1 MYKLSPVWTRV
12 LTFPLQS
19 EAPVPP
25 DRCPRFAGS
34 GKKGVLRGSH
44 SRNTMVLSVIIV
56 NYNVKYFLEQC
67 LYSVEKALR
76 ELDGRAASLAS
87 DLNTPDPEMA
97 DLNTPDLDTRDRQT
111 EIFVV
116 DNHSSDGSIEYL
128 RSAFPRVK
136 FMVNKEN
143 TGFARANNQA
153 LREARGKNILFLNP
167 DTILPEDFFR
177 VGLSFMEKEPRA
189 GALGVRMID
198 GSGRFLKES
207 RRGFPSPWV
216 AFCKLTGLTA
226 LFPHSRLLANY
237 YLGHLPSD
245 RNHPAP
251 ILSGACLWARR
262 DALDKAGPFDE
273 QFFMYA
279 EDIDLSHRLEQA
291 GYLNYY
297 IADTTI
303 LHFKGESTQKDAR
316 YIKLFYKAMSQFRQ
330 KYFSGGLSALF
341 NVLMEIAIW
350 LRAGVT
356 AVANLVSPG
365 RWGGRKGTKAAAP
378 RICRTRVTGDPDG
391 VARLTAVLSAAADR
405 LLVPDG
411 QEAEEII
418 FCEGP
423 AFRFSDCI
431 AALQKVRGRTSCKI
445 HAAGS
450 GSAIGSYSKEEQ
462 GQTLVFI

>member
-1 MYKLSPVWTRV
+1 MI
-12 LTFPLQS
+12 
-19 EAPVPP
+19 
-25 DRCPRFAGS
+25 
-34 GKKGVLRGSH
+34 
-44 SRNTMVLSVIIV
+44 LSVIIV

-76 ELDGRAASLAS
+76 ELDSQAGGAVPGPETT
-87 DLNTPDPEMA
+87 DLE
-97 DLNTPDLDTRDRQT
+97 T

-128 RSAFPRVK
+128 RSAFPQVK
-136 FMVNKEN
+136 FIVNDGN
-143 TGFARANNQA
+143 LGFARANNQA
-153 LREARGKNILFLNP
+153 LREARGENILFLNP
-167 DTILPEDFFR
+167 DTILPEDFFNIC
-177 VGLSFMEKEPRA
+177 LSFMRTEPRA
-189 GALGVRMID
+189 GALGTRMID

-226 LFPHSRLLANY
+226 LFPHSRLFANY

-262 DALDKAGPFDE
+262 DALDKTGSFDE

-279 EDIDLSHRLEQA
+279 EDIDLSHRIEQA
-291 GYLNYY
+291 GYINYY
-297 IADTTI
+297 LADTTI
-303 LHFKGESTQKDAR
+303 LHFKGESTRKDAR
-316 YIKLFYKAMSQFRQ
+316 YVKLFYKAMSQFRQ
-330 KYFSGGLSALF
+330 KHFSGGLSALF
-341 NVLMEIAIW
+341 NVLIECAIW

-356 AVANLVSPG
+356 TVASLVSPA
-365 RWGGRKGTKAAAP
+365 RWKRGKGTRTATP
-378 RICRTRVTGDPDG
+378 PIYRTRVTGDPDG
-391 VARLTAVLSAAADR
+391 VERLTAVLSSAAGR
-405 LLVPDG
+405 QLVPDG
-411 QEAEEII
+411 QETEEII

-431 AALQKVRGRTSCKI
+431 AALQKIRGRVSCKI

-450 GSAIGSYSKEEQ
+450 GSAAGSHSKEEQ
-462 GQTLVFI
+462 GQTIVLP